1 NSVVSIIRVV
11 DLSLLRTE
19 QVVKDIGGK
28 FLLEKDGNRVCA
40 RAFIDPAG
48 IGLVIVQDKEL
59 IAPDN
64 QVATFDPIAFFA
76 GKDGL
81 EREAANVLSQ
91 LAPLLRAL
99 KMIFCF
105 PNWLKWAC
113 S

>member
-1 NSVVSIIRVV
+1 
-11 DLSLLRTE
+11 
-19 QVVKDIGGK
+19 VKDIGGK

-81 EREAANVLSQ
+81 EREAANVPVAACPIAARIEDDILFPELAEVGLFVKSRGGMVGQ
-91 LAPLLRAL
+91 LR
-99 KMIFCF
+99 IIHGIQI
-105 PNWLKWAC
+105 
-113 S
+113 